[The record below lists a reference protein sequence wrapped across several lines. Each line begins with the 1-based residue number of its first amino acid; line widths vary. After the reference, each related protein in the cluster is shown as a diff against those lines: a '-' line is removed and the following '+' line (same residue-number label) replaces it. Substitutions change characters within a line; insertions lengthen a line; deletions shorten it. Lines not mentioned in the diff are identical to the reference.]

1 MKAHSN
7 NTGDHITPLRVY
19 LTVATALLILTAV
32 TVRISLINLGGWN
45 LVVALAVATLKAT
58 LVALFFMHLLYDK
71 KIYMI
76 VFGVGIVFL
85 AIFIALTMFDTLERG
100 AVNPIEAGSI
110 KKSAVIY
117 DHNTADTT
125 RADSTGHH

>member
-1 MKAHSN
+1 MSALSTQKH
-7 NTGDHITPLRVY
+7 DHITPLRVY
-19 LTVATALLILTAV
+19 LTVATALLILTAI

-85 AIFIALTMFDTLERG
+85 AVFIALTMFDTLERG
-100 AVNPIEAGSI
+100 AVNPIEAGPI

-117 DHNTADTT
+117 DHKAVDTT
-125 RADSTGHH
+125 HTDSIGHH

>member
-1 MKAHSN
+1 MSVQSTQKH
-7 NTGDHITPLRVY
+7 DHITPLRVY
-19 LTVATALLILTAV
+19 LTVAATLLVLTAI
-32 TVRISLINLGGWN
+32 TVKISLIDLGGWN

-85 AIFIALTMFDTLERG
+85 AVFIALTMFDTLERG
-100 AVNPIEAGSI
+100 AVNPIEAGPI

-117 DHNTADTT
+117 DRKAADTT
-125 RADSTGHH
+125 HIDTTRHH